1 MNQLFDDIFNQVLAM
16 VCKEKLPPKTGPQ
29 FMSVL
34 NEDAALVRA
43 TESITQIYYGITAQ
57 SSYLKRRDPQVLLKL
72 FSFN

>member
-1 MNQLFDDIFNQVLAM
+1 
-16 VCKEKLPPKTGPQ
+16 
-29 FMSVL
+29 MSVL

-43 TESITQIYYGITAQ
+43 TESITQMYYDITAQ